1 MPFVLALQ
9 RDDVQRA
16 AAAGLRAEAVRAA
29 TGRDDVS
36 AEREATARVEDRR
49 PVILDCDPG
58 HDDAL
63 AILLAARHF
72 DVLGITTVAGNVD
85 VDRTT
90 LNARRIV
97 DLAGLQV
104 PIARGCA
111 RPLVQPP
118 AHAPEIH
125 GQSGLDGYEFPPPRA
140 AVDGRHAV
148 AFLVDTL
155 RARDGVTIIATGPLT
170 NLAVALRTAPDL
182 AARIH
187 AISLMGGSV
196 TFGNATPAA
205 EFNAWWDP
213 EAAAMVFQSGIPLWM
228 CGLNVTRQAGID
240 REGIARLEALGTRTA
255 GATASLLR
263 FYLDRQRDLAGVSS
277 ASLHDPCAV
286 AILLEPAVLTW
297 VPVHVA
303 VELRGEH
310 TRGMTVCDVRHVP
323 RFNPAALEGG
333 PPRGAPPNVRVA
345 VAIDREAFLRLIE
358 DALASYP

>member
-1 MPFVLALQ
+1 MDASRETVRLA
-9 RDDVQRA
+9 
-16 AAAGLRAEAVRAA
+16 
-29 TGRDDVS
+29 GR
-36 AEREATARVEDRR
+36 RR

-97 DLAGLQV
+97 DLAGLDV

-111 RPLVQPP
+111 APLVQP
-118 AHAPEIH
+118 AVHAPEIH
-125 GQSGLDGYEFPPPRA
+125 GESGLDGYEFPPPRA
-140 AVDGRHAV
+140 PVEARDAVT
-148 AFLVDTL
+148 FLVDTL
-155 RARDGVTIIATGPLT
+155 RARDGITLIATGPLT
-170 NLAVALRTAPDL
+170 NLAMALRTAPEL
-182 AARIH
+182 AGRIRE
-187 AISLMGGSV
+187 ISVMGGSA
-196 TFGNATPAA
+196 TFGNVTPAA
-205 EFNAWWDP
+205 EFNAWFDP
-213 EAAAMVFQSGIPLWM
+213 EAAAVVFQSGIPLWM

-240 REGIARLEALGTRTA
+240 PAGIARIEALGTRTSRA
-255 GATASLLR
+255 MAALLR
-263 FYLDRQRDLAGVSS
+263 FYFDRQRDRVGVAS

-286 AILLEPAVLTW
+286 AILLQPPVISW
-297 VPVHVA
+297 VPAHVA

-323 RFNPAALEGG
+323 HFNPAAVDGG
-333 PPRGAPPNVRVA
+333 PPRGAPPNAHVA
-345 VAIDREAFLRLIE
+345 VGIDRGAFLRLIE